1 MGMRYWLIKSEP
13 ECYSIDDLKRDKI
26 GVWDDIRNYQARNSM
41 RDDMKKGD
49 VAFFYQSSA
58 DVIGI
63 VGVATIV
70 KEAYPDQTQY
80 DTKSEGYDAKAT
92 QENPRWFAV
101 DVKFKE
107 KFTTPLTLAELKND
121 PAFSGMVVT
130 QKGSRL
136 SVQPVSEKHA
146 LRILKLR
153 SVLKGYRK
161 KL

>member
-1 MGMRYWLIKSEP
+1 MRYWLIKSEP
-13 ECYSIDDLKRDKI
+13 ECYSIDDLKRDKV

-41 RDDMKKGD
+41 RDDMRKGD
-49 VAFFYQSSA
+49 IAFFYQSSA

-70 KEAYPDQTQY
+70 KEAYPDATQY
-80 DTKSEGYDAKAT
+80 DEKSEGYDPKAT
-92 QENPRWFAV
+92 KENPRWFAV

-107 KFTTPLTLAELKND
+107 KFEMPLTLGELKND

-146 LRILKLR
+146 TRILKLR
-153 SVLKGYRK
+153 SQAK
-161 KL
+161 

>member
-1 MGMRYWLIKSEP
+1 MRYWLIKSEP

-70 KEAYPDQTQY
+70 REAYPDATQY
-80 DTKSEGYDAKAT
+80 DKKSEGYDAKAT
-92 QENPRWFAV
+92 KENPRWFAV

-107 KFTTPLTLAELKND
+107 KFKTPLTLSELKND
-121 PAFSGMVVT
+121 PAFSGMTVT

-136 SVQPVSEKHA
+136 SVQPVGEKHA
-146 LRILKLR
+146 TRILKLR
-153 SVLKGYRK
+153 STLKI
-161 KL
+161 

>member
-1 MGMRYWLIKSEP
+1 MRYWLIKSEP
-13 ECYSIDDLKRDKI
+13 QCYSIDDLKREKI

-49 VAFFYQSSA
+49 VTFFYQSSA

-70 KEAYPDQTQY
+70 KEAYPDATQY
-80 DTKSEGYDAKAT
+80 DKASEGYDAKAT
-92 QENPRWFAV
+92 KENPRWFAV

-107 KFTTPLTLAELKND
+107 KFTTPLTLGELKND
-121 PAFSGMVVT
+121 PAFKDMVVT

-146 LRILKLR
+146 KQILKLR
-153 SVLKGYRK
+153 STLK
-161 KL
+161 

>member
-1 MGMRYWLIKSEP
+1 MRYWLIKSEP

-70 KEAYPDQTQY
+70 KEAYPDPTQY
-80 DTKSEGYDAKAT
+80 DKKSEGYDAKAT
-92 QENPRWFAV
+92 MENPRWFAV

-107 KFTTPLTLAELKND
+107 KFKTPLTLGELKND

-130 QKGSRL
+130 QRGSRL
-136 SVQPVSEKHA
+136 SVQPVGEKHA
-146 LRILKLR
+146 ERILKLR
-153 SVLKGYRK
+153 SALKR
-161 KL
+161 

>member
-1 MGMRYWLIKSEP
+1 MRYWLIKSEP

-70 KEAYPDQTQY
+70 KEAYPDPTQY
-80 DTKSEGYDAKAT
+80 DKKSEGYDAKAT
-92 QENPRWFAV
+92 KENPRWFAV

-107 KFTTPLTLAELKND
+107 KFKTPLTLGELKND

-136 SVQPVSEKHA
+136 SVQPVGEKHA
-146 LRILKLR
+146 ERILKLR
-153 SVLKGYRK
+153 SALKR
-161 KL
+161 

>member
-1 MGMRYWLIKSEP
+1 MKYWLIKSEP
-13 ECYSIDDLKRDKI
+13 ETYSIDDLKRDKI

-70 KEAYPDQTQY
+70 KEAYPDATQY

-92 QENPRWFAV
+92 KENPRWFAV

-107 KFTTPLTLAELKND
+107 KFKTPLTLGELKND
-121 PAFSGMVVT
+121 PAFSGMMVT

-136 SVQPVSEKHA
+136 SVQPVGEKHA
-146 LRILKLR
+146 QRILKLR
-153 SVLKGYRK
+153 SILNR
-161 KL
+161 

>member
-1 MGMRYWLIKSEP
+1 MRYWLIKSEP
-13 ECYSIDDLKRDKI
+13 QCYSIDDLKRDKI

-70 KEAYPDQTQY
+70 KEAYPDATQY
-80 DTKSEGYDAKAT
+80 DKKSEGYDAKAT
-92 QENPRWFAV
+92 KENPRWFAV

-107 KFTTPLTLAELKND
+107 KFKTPLTLGELKND

-153 SVLKGYRK
+153 SALKR
-161 KL
+161 